1 MDPHLTRRAATTLA
15 LSLIGDPFYQAIT
28 VGCGVDSDARIRVLA
43 QYFDYSLREA
53 SRTGRCILHEDP
65 AVGAAAWLLPRSP
78 AVDATEHS
86 AKAAYLAGLLGA
98 PGWNDYR
105 RIIEFMAG
113 KSEGL
118 VPKDAWYLTI
128 IGVHPASQGRGIGA
142 ELLRPT
148 LAEATQRGVH
158 SFLETFRP
166 RSLAFY
172 ERLGFARVAEFVE
185 PTTKASCAVMRRD
198 SLMGELPA

>member
-1 MDPHLTRRAATTLA
+1 M
-15 LSLIGDPFYQAIT
+15 
-28 VGCGVDSDARIRVLA
+28 
-43 QYFDYSLREA
+43 
-53 SRTGRCILHEDP
+53 
-65 AVGAAAWLLPRSP
+65 GAAAWLLPRSP

-86 AKAAYLAGLLGA
+86 A
-98 PGWNDYR
+98 
-105 RIIEFMAG
+105 
-113 KSEGL
+113 
-118 VPKDAWYLTI
+118 I

-148 LAEATQRGVH
+148 LAEATQRGAH

-185 PTTKASCAVMRRD
+185 PTTKASYAVMYAACP
-198 SLMGELPA
+198 LKGELPA

>member
-1 MDPHLTRRAATTLA
+1 VDARLFRQAAVTLA
-15 LSLIGDPFYQAIT
+15 ASLSDDPFYQAIT
-28 VGCGVDSDARIRVLA
+28 VDCGVDTEARSRVLT

-53 SRTGRCILHEDP
+53 QRTGRCVLHADP
-65 AVGAAAWLLPRSP
+65 TVGAAAWLLPRSP
-78 AVDATEHS
+78 EIDAAERS
-86 AKAAYLAGLLGA
+86 AKAAYLARLLGDM
-98 PGWNDYR
+98 GWDNYR
-105 RIIEFMAG
+105 RIIYFMAG
-113 KSEGL
+113 RSESL

-148 LAEATQRGVH
+148 LAEATRTGAH

-172 ERLGFARVAEFVE
+172 ERAGFARVAEFVE
-185 PTTKASCAVMRRD
+185 PTTRAPYVVMRRA
-198 SLMGELPA
+198 P